1 MSERGMKKWA
11 PYKSLPEQEK
21 YLRKLKE
28 DQEKV
33 SRPVM
38 SSDEAEEINED
49 EAEEINEILVNYAGE
64 EIIIT
69 YWRNDKI
76 NTLSS
81 VFKKIDVDNK
91 KIVLPDRKTIYFH
104 ELIKLER
111 LR

>member
-38 SSDEAEEINED
+38 SSDEAEEINE
-49 EAEEINEILVNYAGE
+49 ILVNYAGE
-64 EIIIT
+64 EILIT
-69 YWRNDKI
+69 YWRNEKI

-81 VFKKIDVDNK
+81 VFK